1 MCSYT
6 VDSGYLAHALIS
18 LSRTECLL
26 IVYAYKQAIYNTAHF
41 QGLSAAYKVLYSY
54 TVTVA
59 NPHQMRAQYK

>member
-26 IVYAYKQAIYNTAHF
+26 IVYAYKQAIYSTAHF
-41 QGLSAAYKVLYSY
+41 QGLSAAYNVLYTRLTIAWHGMVKLCS
-54 TVTVA
+54 T
-59 NPHQMRAQYK
+59 